1 MIIAVDARP
10 LVRTQIQ
17 GPEQRA
23 RNVLAAWIRSASE
36 HEFHLIYPRPGRED
50 AFDGSMLEDLPKNF
64 QKVEISSFQLPSGF
78 HSASRV
84 LNALARTVRRINP
97 DVYHSFTFEVPRIA
111 APVVP
116 TLHDLAF
123 ELDPVVRRTPQG
135 RVLRSE
141 TARCVGYASRVI
153 AVSSQTKFDAASI
166 YRFPSERIDVIY
178 NGIDPAFTPL
188 PPTILPALGR
198 IHHENEIVRPYVLS
212 VGADIPRRNYARTFA
227 AMQKVWASPGDG
239 AQTQWVLAGRHE
251 WNASEIM
258 QLARQHGALERM
270 RFVFNP
276 NNEELAELYRAA
288 TLTCCASSFEGFG
301 LSVLESMACGTA
313 VACSDMRSLREVA
326 AESAV
331 YFPHDDAPAMGQAI
345 AGLLED
351 AEYRRQLKYRG
362 IQRSKLF
369 TWATGAQLTLAS
381 LAAAVRGGG

>member
-23 RNVLAAWIRSASE
+23 RNILSAWAKSAQE
-36 HEFHLIYPRPGRED
+36 HEFRLIYPRPAQGE
-50 AFDGSMLEDLPKNF
+50 AFDASLLERLPANF
-64 QKVEISSFQLPSGF
+64 QREEISSYQLPSGF
-78 HSASRV
+78 YSASRV
-84 LNALARTVRRINP
+84 LNALARSVRRIKA
-97 DVYHSFTFEVPRIA
+97 DVYHSFTPEVPRIPC
-111 APVVP
+111 PVVP

-123 ELDPVVRRTPQG
+123 ELDPMVRRTPQG
-135 RVLRSE
+135 RELRRL
-141 TARCVGYASRVI
+141 TARSVGYAARII

-188 PPTILPALGR
+188 PPTALPLPGR
-198 IHHENEIVRPYVLS
+198 IHADNGISRPYVLA
-212 VGADIPRRNYARTFA
+212 VGADIPRRNYARMFA
-227 AMQKVWASPGDG
+227 AMEIVWNSPGDG
-239 AQTQWVLAGRHE
+239 AQTQWVLAGRHD

-258 QLARQHGALERM
+258 SLARQRGVLPKM

-276 NNEELAELYRAA
+276 NNEELADLYRVA

-326 AESAV
+326 AECAV
-331 YFPHDDAPAMGQAI
+331 YFPHDDAQAMGQAI
-345 AGLLED
+345 AGLLGD

-362 IQRSKLF
+362 IERAKLF

-381 LAAAVRGGG
+381 LAAAMQPGD